1 MDYSFM
7 FGEYLP
13 SYIPIYTLNIELIS
27 DSKGPKKPI
36 DERIEIT
43 VAAILQSFFE
53 EVENVMVYICDN
65 LDNKHHARKRK
76 FDSWYAHT
84 QNSQIEKYDFIATTE
99 DFELLNSVF
108 VYEVKKVLVVSFV
121 DNFGKKMRGQ
131 FKLLRKLIEGQA
143 RVGIRLVFFHITF
156 HLFFVI
162 RKVFEQFRFF
172 FHQWGQRILNN
183 NRRFI
188 VGF

>member
-99 DFELLNSVF
+99 DFELLNSVLLHAQNP
-108 VYEVKKVLVVSFV
+108 YKVQVLQAF
-121 DNFGKKMRGQ
+121 KM
-131 FKLLRKLIEGQA
+131 
-143 RVGIRLVFFHITF
+143 
-156 HLFFVI
+156 
-162 RKVFEQFRFF
+162 
-172 FHQWGQRILNN
+172 LNQS
-183 NRRFI
+183 
-188 VGF
+188 GFDPL